1 MSDNINDTLNAIQ
14 TAFTELKSTNEQ
26 KLAEMATKG
35 SVDTLIDAKMAAINA
50 AISDLEKKVARPAIG
65 SSEVSAEDAEHKTA
79 WNAWSRK
86 GIGEFELAA
95 LEKKASLTLDT
106 GSAGVAL
113 PKVVEAGVY
122 SQLVTLSP
130 FRSLANVVTVSSG
143 DYRMLISDN
152 NVGAGWVGE
161 TATRPETASPVITEL
176 KAPMGEVY
184 ANPFVSQMALD
195 DLSFDAEG
203 HIAEATAQKFAQME
217 NAAFMSGTGT
227 NQPMGLLTTTGITTV
242 KTGLAAALTDST
254 KAADFVFNM
263 IQSLPAAYRT
273 GATFTAASSS
283 VAAIRVLKDTTGNYL
298 YSPVTADNPGKLGGY
313 TLVEIEDSQ
322 AIAAGNVPL
331 VFGNFKLGY
340 QIVDRMGIRTLRDPF
355 SNKPY
360 VGFYSTKRTG
370 GIVKDK
376 AAFVFLKVSA

>member
-1 MSDNINDTLNAIQ
+1 MSDNINETLNAIQ

-35 SVDTLIDAKMAAINA
+35 SVDTLLETKLATINTA
-50 AISDLEKKVARPAIG
+50 LSELEKKVARPAIG

-86 GIGEFELAA
+86 GIGEYELAA
-95 LEKKASLTLDT
+95 LEKKASLTLANE
-106 GSAGVAL
+106 SAGVAL
-113 PKVVEAGVY
+113 PKTVEAGVY

-130 FRSLANVVTVSSG
+130 FRSMANVVSISSG
-143 DYRMLISDN
+143 DYRMLQSDK

-161 TATRPETASPVITEL
+161 TAARPETNSPVITEL
-176 KAPMGEVY
+176 KVPNGEVY

-195 DLSFDAEG
+195 DLAFDVEG

-217 NAAFMSGTGT
+217 NAAFMSGDGV
-227 NQPMGLLTTTGITTV
+227 NKPQGLLTTTGITTL
-242 KTGLAAALTDST
+242 KTGLAAALTDGT

-273 GATFTAASSS
+273 GAAFGAASAS
-283 VAAIRVLKDTTGNYL
+283 VAVIRTLKDSTGNYL

-322 AIAAGNVPL
+322 AIAAGNIPL

-360 VGFYSTKRTG
+360 VGFYSTKRVG
-370 GIVKDK
+370 GMVKDK
-376 AAFVFLKVSA
+376 SAFVFLKVSA